1 MKVDELAKT
10 SYKYNK
16 SVIKLHHIKEL
27 IKRWKML
34 KELSFRDYI
43 EHPTSTTSI
52 VDKIIAY
59 IITMIYAIAII
70 QMIILL

>member
-1 MKVDELAKT
+1 
-10 SYKYNK
+10 
-16 SVIKLHHIKEL
+16 
-27 IKRWKML
+27 ML

-59 IITMIYAIAII
+59 IITIIYAIAII